1 MFSVSEIIDLAIQV
15 ENNGE
20 SIYRGASEKVSQR
33 QLASL
38 LQWLADQEV
47 EHSRWFVELKGKVKK
62 SVASEALEEMA
73 QNVLRGILGDQTFSL
88 KDADFSK
95 IEDVETL
102 LNLAIEFEKD
112 SILFYEMLAAL
123 VDEEETLGQLKMIIE
138 EESRHVKVL
147 QESLGRTGIEA

>member
-1 MFSVSEIIDLAIQV
+1 MFSVSEIIDLAIQI

-38 LQWLADQEV
+38 LQWLADQEA

>member
-1 MFSVSEIIDLAIQV
+1 MFSVSEIIDLAIQI

-20 SIYRGASEKVSQR
+20 SIYRSASEKVSQR

-47 EHSRWFVELKGKVKK
+47 EHSHWFVALKGKVKK
-62 SVASEALEEMA
+62 SVANEALEEMA
-73 QNVLRGILGDQTFSL
+73 QNVLRGILSDQTFSL

-95 IEDVETL
+95 IEDVEAL

-123 VDEEETLGQLKMIIE
+123 VDDEETLGQLKMIIE

-147 QESLGRTGIEA
+147 QESLGRPRIEP